1 MNRNVDKSQV
11 AREKILK
18 CYFSGGADA
27 GVHVFAQ
34 IRLWCHCTWVDRERQ
49 WILAHVWNFSRNPN
63 TVWWTFAAISCRT
76 EESSNRV
83 FAHPYHVTI
92 NHSLTGLVFRKRA
105 YRKGILLDIVILDS
119 IKQWKDR
126 ISISMHARESLLRVK
141 LIGYNKQT
149 QFNEVDLDQSC
160 LLRFVPPARCCCTR
174 PMSNSVGMPRTTLYM
189 SENAWFLFSKMCKPA
204 KISLPIHSNAKGIII
219 SGIWANTPIW
229 YAVSLSSPP
238 S

>member
-1 MNRNVDKSQV
+1 LQMNRNVDKSQV

-105 YRKGILLDIVILDS
+105 
-119 IKQWKDR
+119 
-126 ISISMHARESLLRVK
+126 
-141 LIGYNKQT
+141 
-149 QFNEVDLDQSC
+149 
-160 LLRFVPPARCCCTR
+160 
-174 PMSNSVGMPRTTLYM
+174 
-189 SENAWFLFSKMCKPA
+189 
-204 KISLPIHSNAKGIII
+204 
-219 SGIWANTPIW
+219 
-229 YAVSLSSPP
+229 
-238 S
+238 